1 MNNLSEGKAFFCFSY
16 LRPVKKPPMNRRQ
29 SYHAM
34 NPRSVISPA
43 PANASGSQA
52 VVPTRTAWSRGMPS
66 HRALSPAAD
75 RQNRSFKALSGKGS
89 APATPPPFRHTPFRP
104 RPRHTATVWRNPGQ
118 HPHRDGTYTFSA
130 KERDPETD
138 LSYFGS
144 RYYSSDLSIWL
155 SVDPMSDKYASLSP
169 YVYCADNPVKLVD
182 PDGEDY
188 GIPPWLLIKGVAR
201 AMEAT
206 SANANL
212 KTAAYTINHPINA
225 LRVGVSKYGGKSI
238 SSVASNFAINMSK
251 AVELNATGEGGKR
264 NAIRHT
270 LWQAILT
277 NKFGPEQAKR
287 IGNIHENGPTD
298 LSQRSFLYEKE
309 ADKVVDQL
317 NNEIGRTIGERFN
330 GADNVT
336 LAKQVAK
343 ELYNNGLWVLSE
355 NSDKTFSIQKTKITH
370 ADYLKMINKINK
382 MNNYG
387 LFE

>member
-1 MNNLSEGKAFFCFSY
+1 MNQPQPYCPQTAQISAECVFPSSCRAL
-16 LRPVKKPPMNRRQ
+16 Q
-29 SYHAM
+29 
-34 NPRSVISPA
+34 SVINIPIPNS
-43 PANASGSQA
+43 SF
-52 VVPTRTAWSRGMPS
+52 PTPDCT
-66 HRALSPAAD
+66 
-75 RQNRSFKALSGKGS
+75 F
-89 APATPPPFRHTPFRP
+89 
-104 RPRHTATVWRNPGQ
+104 
-118 HPHRDGTYTFSA
+118 TFSA
-130 KERDPETD
+130 KERDSETG

-155 SVDPMSDKYASLSP
+155 SVDPMAHKYPSLSP
-169 YVYCADNPVKLVD
+169 YVYCANNPVKLVD
-182 PDGEDY
+182 SDGEDY

-238 SSVASNFAINMSK
+238 SSVASDFAINMSK

-277 NKFGPEQAKR
+277 NELGAEHAER
-287 IGNIHENGPTD
+287 IGNVHESGPTAD
-298 LSQRSFLYEKE
+298 LYQRNFIDKEE
-309 ADKVVDQL
+309 ADKTVDQL
-317 NNEIGRTIGERFN
+317 NNKIGRSIGERFK
-330 GADNVT
+330 GSDNVT

-370 ADYLKMINKINK
+370 AEYHKMINEINK